1 MCTCISFRHP
11 RTHFNFQSSQL
22 NAYTTKYISSIE
34 FECCYCCRLLV
45 TPFSSAALTQ
55 VETGVDLADAL
66 AAHYVGLDAP
76 LVAPDN
82 VLAGQFARTSR
93 GGQKQI
99 EFFGETKIRKRQQ
112 VVLFFSYHYN
122 FETQALTAL
131 SARNSVTAALCQQ
144 QAVCATVCD

>member
-1 MCTCISFRHP
+1 MPSFSTAP
-11 RTHFNFQSSQL
+11 
-22 NAYTTKYISSIE
+22 
-34 FECCYCCRLLV
+34 
-45 TPFSSAALTQ
+45 TQ
-55 VETGVDLADAL
+55 VDAGVDLADAL

-112 VVLFFSYHYN
+112 VRTNLSY
-122 FETQALTAL
+122 
-131 SARNSVTAALCQQ
+131 
-144 QAVCATVCD
+144 ATVLIPNSFLPSEQSVLSLMLGVSIKLFLLLCR

>member
-1 MCTCISFRHP
+1 M
-11 RTHFNFQSSQL
+11 QL
-22 NAYTTKYISSIE
+22 AANA
-34 FECCYCCRLLV
+34 LLV
-45 TPFSSAALTQ
+45 NCYLQ
-55 VETGVDLADAL
+55 VDAGVDLAEAL

-112 VVLFFSYHYN
+112 VRVS
-122 FETQALTAL
+122 
-131 SARNSVTAALCQQ
+131 SC
-144 QAVCATVCD
+144 